1 MRGEVP
7 PAEFIPLCEDT
18 GLIVALG
25 EWVLRT
31 ACREAK
37 PWAPLRLAVNL
48 SPAQFRKLDLGTRVA
63 KILAE
68 TGFPAD
74 RLELEIT
81 EGILLQDTEAML
93 TILRDLKA
101 LGLRIAM
108 DDFGTGYSSLSYL
121 RRFPFDKVK
130 IDRSFI
136 NDLGKGGD
144 AAAIVRAII
153 SLGRTLGMCTNAEG
167 VETRDQAMVLQKEGC
182 QEVQGFL
189 FGRPASAAS
198 IAQLVEEYEK
208 SSHDRPRCLS
218 SARGHNRSS
227 G

>member
-1 MRGEVP
+1 
-7 PAEFIPLCEDT
+7 
-18 GLIVALG
+18 
-25 EWVLRT
+25 
-31 ACREAK
+31 
-37 PWAPLRLAVNL
+37 
-48 SPAQFRKLDLGTRVA
+48 
-63 KILAE
+63 
-68 TGFPAD
+68 
-74 RLELEIT
+74 
-81 EGILLQDTEAML
+81 ML

-208 SSHDRPRCLS
+208 VV
-218 SARGHNRSS
+218 A
-227 G
+227 